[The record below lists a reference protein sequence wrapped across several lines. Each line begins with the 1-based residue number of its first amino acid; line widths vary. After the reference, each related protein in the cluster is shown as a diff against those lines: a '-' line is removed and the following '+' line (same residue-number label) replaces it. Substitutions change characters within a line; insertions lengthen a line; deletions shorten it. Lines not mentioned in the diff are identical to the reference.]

1 MAGYGGLLGKFS
13 QGGPKLR
20 AAAASALLAVVLLI
34 VTNAQG
40 AYEAL
45 RERTFDA
52 MLVRMPNPAASAPV
66 VVVDID
72 RASLERMGQWPW
84 SREQLAILIGDI
96 LAAGPQAVGVDILI
110 EGVDER
116 SPAALARRLAELTG
130 SGAFEAQA
138 SGLPDGDA
146 VFASAIKSK
155 PVVQGLALDP
165 DRPSEQP
172 VAAPILLQGP
182 SELPGIWEAVGVS
195 GPPKRVAEAA
205 AGLGVLSLAGDVDGR
220 IRRVPLLTLVGGRL
234 RPGLALETTRVGRQA
249 SAYVIARGGV
259 LRMGNLAVP
268 ISTDA
273 TLRLM
278 PPREVVMARRTI
290 PAADVRLGASQAI
303 LAGKVV
309 LLGSSAPELGGLRL
323 ASGGQL
329 VPSVQRQASAVA
341 QLLTGVHPRRP
352 LSIDAYEMAAI
363 VLAACVGWLAAAGL
377 PSLQAGLVALA
388 TAFGW
393 WMGAALALQGWQ
405 VLVDPIAVPVSVLAS
420 FGLTGLTVAADSRRR
435 EAALR
440 RRFEQHL
447 APELVTRI
455 AQDPSLLKLAG
466 EAREAS
472 ILFTDVEGFTAMTER
487 SDPVMLIRVLDRYLD
502 EMSAII
508 VAHGGM
514 VEKIVG
520 DGFHGLFNAPLD
532 LPGHADKAVAC
543 ACAIRSFSERFAEE
557 PEPRALGFGRTR
569 VGVETG
575 PVIVGDVGGGTRLD
589 YTAYGNAMNTAARLE
604 AANKELGSSICV
616 GPGTAALLSDTGI
629 LRPLGKLDVRGR
641 SEAMQVY
648 DIWPDT
654 MSPTDRQV
662 YLAAVALADEKPQD
676 AATALARLAE
686 ASPDDVALGLFAQR
700 VSQLS
705 RNPPPNG

>member
-1 MAGYGGLLGKFS
+1 MFGKILH
-13 QGGPKLR
+13 GGPKAR
-20 AAAASALLAVVLLI
+20 SAAGCALLALLLLI
-34 VTNAQG
+34 VTQTLG

-52 MLVRMPNPAASAPV
+52 ILGRIPNPAASAPV

-72 RASLERMGQWPW
+72 RASLERLGQWPW
-84 SREQLAILIGDI
+84 SREQLASLVTDV
-96 LAAGPQAVGVDILI
+96 LAAGPQAVGLDILI
-110 EGVDER
+110 DGADER
-116 SPAALARRLAELTG
+116 SPAALARRLADMTG
-130 SGAFEAQA
+130 SGAVRDLAA
-138 SGLPDGDA
+138 GLPDGDA
-146 VFASAIKSK
+146 VLAAAIRSK

-165 DRPSEQP
+165 DRPTEQLAT
-172 VAAPILLQGP
+172 VPILIQGQ
-182 SELPGIWEAVGVS
+182 SDMPGIWEALGVS
-195 GPPKRVAEAA
+195 GPPKGVAGAG
-205 AGLGVLSLAGDVDGR
+205 AGLGVLSLAGDADGR
-220 IRRVPLLTLVGGRL
+220 IRRVPLLMLAGGRL
-234 RPGLALETTRVGRQA
+234 RPGLALETARVASQA
-249 SAYVIARGGV
+249 SAYVLARGNV
-259 LRMGNLAVP
+259 LRWGKLSVP
-268 ISTDA
+268 IPADA

-278 PPREVVMARRTI
+278 PPEGAVMARRTI
-290 PAADVRLGASQAI
+290 SAADIASRASQTF

-323 ASGGQL
+323 ASGGEL

-352 LSIDAYEMAAI
+352 WSIEGYEVVAILVAAGI
-363 VLAACVGWLAAAGL
+363 GWAAAFRL
-377 PSLQAGLVALA
+377 PLLLAGLVALA
-388 TAFGW
+388 TAVGW
-393 WMGAALALQGWQ
+393 WLSVALALRGWQ
-405 VLVDPIAVPVSVLAS
+405 VLLDPIAAPLTVLAC
-420 FGLTGLTVAADSRRR
+420 FGLSGLTVAADSRRR
-435 EAALR
+435 EAVLR

-466 EAREAS
+466 ETRVAS

-487 SDPVMLIRVLDRYLD
+487 SDPTMLIRVLDRYLD

-532 LPGHADKAVAC
+532 LDGHADKAVDC
-543 ACAIRSFSERFAEE
+543 ACAIRVFSERFAEE

-604 AANKELGSSICV
+604 AANKDLGSAICI
-616 GPGTAALLSDTGI
+616 GPGTAALLTDRSI
-629 LRPLGKLDVRGR
+629 LRPLGKLEVRGR
-641 SEAMQVY
+641 SEPMQVC

-654 MSPTDRQV
+654 MSPADRKA
-662 YLAAVALADEKPQD
+662 YLAAAALATESPHD
-676 AATALARLAE
+676 AAAVLARLAE
-686 ASPDDVALGLFAQR
+686 SSPDDVALERFAQR
-700 VSQLS
+700 IGLS
-705 RNPPPNG
+705 ARSWTAKS